1 MTMSDISQS
10 LGSDVWSRDP
20 VLSQK
25 LDKAYLKELHPHIQT
40 DGDYDSV
47 SSAAWKSYCLELA
60 VIFSEH
66 FPEWRSVRFF
76 RDLSESYRGCYNPV
90 ITTSY
95 IEDLTILWTK
105 VHPALLEVNQ
115 INPSS
120 CLSVTRLLST
130 GGPLV

>member
-1 MTMSDISQS
+1 MDDISQS
-10 LGSDVWSRDP
+10 LGSDGWSRDL
-20 VLSQK
+20 VLSGK
-25 LDKAYLKELHPHIQT
+25 LDEAYLKELHPHIQT
-40 DGDYDSV
+40 DGDYDGV
-47 SSAAWKSYCLELA
+47 SSAAWKSYCLKLA

-76 RDLSESYRGCYNPV
+76 RNLSESYRSCFNPV

-95 IEDLTILWTK
+95 IEDLTTLWTK
-105 VHPALLEVNQ
+105 AHPALLEVNQ

-120 CLSVTRLLST
+120 YLSVIRILST